1 MFQISTI
8 SVFLAFATG
17 NAFRS
22 GLSHGYQVHHT
33 RDSSSSSVLQM
44 TVRTDEINRW
54 ITAQGAVSIHRISFT
69 GLNVDDIVSSYFQT
83 GFVEYCCAVAQLDK
97 YSVDLRSLEI
107 QLLTNRSIFALFT
120 IQSNGICITLGSV
133 VMSNE
138 SHANESTSN
147 MP

>member
-22 GLSHGYQVHHT
+22 GLNHGHQVNHI

-54 ITAQGAVSIHRISFT
+54 ITAQGAVFIYRISFT
-69 GLNVDDIVSSYFQT
+69 ALNVDDSASSYFQT
-83 GFVEYCCAVAQLDK
+83 ELVECCCAVAQLDK
-97 YSVDLRSLEI
+97 YSVDLRSLEL
-107 QLLTNRSIFALFT
+107 QLPTNRSIFALFT
-120 IQSNGICITLGSV
+120 IRSHGICTTVGSV
-133 VMSNE
+133 VMSI
-138 SHANESTSN
+138 ESTSN